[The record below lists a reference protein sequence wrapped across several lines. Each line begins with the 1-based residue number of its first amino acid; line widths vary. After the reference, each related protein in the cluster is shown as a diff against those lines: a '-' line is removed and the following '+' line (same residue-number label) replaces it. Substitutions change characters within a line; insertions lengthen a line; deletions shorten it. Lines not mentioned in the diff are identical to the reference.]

1 MRSRG
6 GIPSAFPIVATL
18 IAVFMTIPLTRVL
31 PVSTYLGVTVQ
42 YHKGDAKSTPTA
54 DADRRRTKRHE
65 TPSIPLVATIARPS
79 AVRSRRRTT
88 RWIRPGG
95 TADPGHGRATMARPD
110 GRIGDCPGEP
120 ALRRRASEAPAM
132 RTTILRYA
140 ANAGLIGLLAV
151 AAASSSFGQLRT
163 RAPAATNWP
172 NTAPRNT
179 RVP

>member
-18 IAVFMTIPLTRVL
+18 IAVFMTIPLTEVL
-31 PVSTYLGVTVQ
+31 PVSTYMCVTGQ
-42 YHKGDAKSTPTA
+42 YHKGDTKSTPTA

-65 TPSIPLVATIARPS
+65 TSRITLVASLARAS

-88 RWIRPGG
+88 GWIRSRGP
-95 TADPGHGRATMARPD
+95 ADPDHGRAAMARPD

-120 ALRRRASEAPAM
+120 ALRRRASAAPAM

-140 ANAGLIGLLAV
+140 ANAGLIGLRSAT
-151 AAASSSFGQLRT
+151 AISSVGQVRT
-163 RAPAATNWP
+163 QAPAGNEL
-172 NTAPRNT
+172 
-179 RVP
+179 